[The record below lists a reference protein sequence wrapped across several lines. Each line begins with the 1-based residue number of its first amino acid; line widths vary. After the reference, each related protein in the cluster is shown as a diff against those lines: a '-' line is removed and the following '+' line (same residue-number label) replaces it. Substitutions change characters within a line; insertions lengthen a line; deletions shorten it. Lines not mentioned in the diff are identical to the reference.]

1 MGALLQLGRPYGG
14 GSTVRRTG
22 VAVLSAAV
30 VGALVAGCGSA
41 TPGAG
46 GSPTTSPAGT
56 QAPPA
61 TSPLAPCADPA
72 PAQPAPLDAAVA
84 HDFADGQVETAF
96 SLDSGAFRATPPP
109 PGAKPR
115 ISRSLAFCNLLAG
128 DSDNN
133 VPLVEAAVAHGMS
146 FGLALVSVAD
156 ALLTSGA
163 QGLAGVTSRTVDLQP
178 YHARLA
184 WIAVTTPDVAASCPA
199 ERLGAGS
206 SATPPP
212 PPSLPG
218 YQVLAID
225 AGTGANGILYVA
237 QANPPCGGSED
248 QPAHVQPAVE
258 TVSEPWTLVSRGP
271 GQQLA
276 MISYEHRPC
285 DLDEFPRHMAP
296 TGQPV
301 VSVDRTHP
309 GLVRVEDGRVL
320 TTCGPAAPTHLL
332 LSSATVTTD
341 LPQHLVH
348 APVGAQDVSD
358 RPG

>member
-22 VAVLSAAV
+22 VAVLAAAV
-30 VGALVAGCGSA
+30 AGALVAGCGSA

-128 DSDNN
+128 NSDNN

-156 ALLTSGA
+156 PLLPSGA
-163 QGLAGVTSRTVDLQP
+163 QNLAGVTSRTVDLQP
-178 YHARLA
+178 FHARLA
-184 WIAVTTPDVAASCPA
+184 WIAVTTPDVVASCPA
-199 ERLGAGS
+199 TLPGAGPP
-206 SATPPP
+206 TTPP

-225 AGTGANGILYVA
+225 ADTGADGILYVA
-237 QANPPCGGSED
+237 QASPPCGGSVD
-248 QPAHVQPAVE
+248 QPARVQPAVE
-258 TVSEPWTLVSRGP
+258 NVSEPWTLVSRGP
-271 GQQLA
+271 GPQSA
-276 MISYEHRPC
+276 TISYQRRPC
-285 DLDEFPRHMAP
+285 DLDEFARFAG
-296 TGQPV
+296 TGQPAV
-301 VSVDRTHP
+301 VVGRDHP
-309 GLVRVEDGRVL
+309 GLVRVEDGRLL
-320 TTCGPAAPTHLL
+320 TTCGPAVSRRLL
-332 LSSATVTTD
+332 LRSATVTTD